1 MSDTADDEPVYKRK
15 RVAKAC
21 QTCRS
26 MKSKCDGKQPKC
38 GRCVGYGYDCVYSV
52 GRPRRRREKATGN
65 GDAGAEGTSAG
76 AGPGAHTYAALKI
89 AVDQYEALVQSL
101 ITQLPSA
108 QQQQDAQ
115 TQLNSIKSQIDQAVN
130 KTTSTETPSYS
141 PDVDRGQHNHHDYQP
156 SPTPSL
162 KPSQRYLGEV
172 SDVHF
177 FNVIKRILQTKDA
190 PGGGGSGGADHGF
203 DSYEQDGDALLA
215 GAAAGGRLVELPGP
229 EKERKFTDVYFATI
243 HLAYPFIPQSTFSKL
258 CDRIGGAPNGG
269 DRLGGTESALY
280 YVICAIGS
288 YYTSFLEKNSDT
300 RHFHGVYFQRALAL
314 AASTASSDRSINQVS
329 LLLTQCFYYL
339 AVSRTDSC
347 WMTLGQAVRIAQGIG
362 LHVEKDKNN
371 SRHTVETETRRRVW
385 YSIYVLDRL
394 LSLQLGRP
402 AAVHEDDFNVPLPS
416 RRADSEIEWEATHME
431 PPVEE
436 TSGGDYFLAVIGFS
450 QILGRALREV
460 FGPRHS
466 QLTSAGA
473 LRTRE
478 LDRQLV
484 DWKSKLPRRLR
495 FDLGHA
501 FDQNFAFKRQRNILA
516 VKFHHLRA
524 LLHRP
529 YLCYPLLRGLDDT
542 SSTLSEVDWHLVSIS
557 EKTCVAEARETAR
570 LLHGVSSE
578 KDLVHDFPWWQMISC
593 LLCASSIL
601 LISSTFTQPMAED
614 EAVFDT
620 EGLSDDAE
628 TCLKMFEALSCNS
641 SSAKSARDML
651 KGLKE
656 CGIDWK
662 SKNPPRPAVFAEMP
676 QQQQHQ
682 QQQPQHHVATSSM
695 HAQHQAQ
702 QAMLSPVEMGA
713 LSGMPDSTTAQD
725 MGMLGMGVAPLA
737 PGQWPAEIVDSMAW
751 SAQFFDAIQGY
762 GNGE

>member
-1 MSDTADDEPVYKRK
+1 
-15 RVAKAC
+15 
-21 QTCRS
+21 
-26 MKSKCDGKQPKC
+26 CDGKQPKC
-38 GRCVGYGYDCVYSV
+38 GRCVGYGYECVYSI
-52 GRPRRRREKATGN
+52 GRPRRRREKASGN
-65 GDAGAEGTSAG
+65 GDVAGGSAP
-76 AGPGAHTYAALKI
+76 AGPGPGTGTHTGLRT
-89 AVDQYEALVQSL
+89 AVDQYEALVQQL
-101 ITQLPSA
+101 IAQLPSQ

-115 TQLNSIKSQIDQAVN
+115 AQLNTIKSQVDQAVN
-130 KTTSTETPSYS
+130 SAPAETTPSYS
-141 PDVDRGQHNHHDYQP
+141 PEADHGRHQQHDYHP

-162 KPSQRYLGEV
+162 KRSQRYLGEV

-190 PGGGGSGGADHGF
+190 PGGGADHDF

-229 EKERKFTDVYFATI
+229 EQERKFTDVYFATI

-371 SRHTVETETRRRVW
+371 PRHTVETETRRRIW

-402 AAVHEDDFNVPLPS
+402 AAVHEDDFDVPLPS
-416 RRADSEIEWEATHME
+416 RRADFEIDWEASHME
-431 PPVEE
+431 LPVEE
-436 TSGGDYFLAVIGFS
+436 SSGGDYFLAVIGFS
-450 QILGRALREV
+450 QILGRALRDV
-460 FGPRHS
+460 FGPRHA
-466 QLTSAGA
+466 QLTSENA
-473 LRTRE
+473 LRTRD

-484 DWKSKLPRRLR
+484 DWKSRLPRRLR

-542 SSTLSEVDWHLVSIS
+542 SSTLSQVDWHLVSVS

-614 EAVFDT
+614 EAVFDA

-656 CGIDWK
+656 CGVDWK
-662 SKNPPRPAVFAEMP
+662 SKNPPRPAVFAEVPP
-676 QQQQHQ
+676 QQQ
-682 QQQPQHHVATSSM
+682 HVSGSSM
-695 HAQHQAQ
+695 QAQ
-702 QAMLSPVEMGA
+702 QAMLSPVEMNA
-713 LSGMPDSTTAQD
+713 LSGIPDAAAAHD
-725 MGMLGMGVAPLA
+725 IGMLGMGVAPLA

>member
-190 PGGGGSGGADHGF
+190 PGGGGSGGADHDF

-229 EKERKFTDVYFATI
+229 EKERKFTDV
-243 HLAYPFIPQSTFSKL
+243 
-258 CDRIGGAPNGG
+258 
-269 DRLGGTESALY
+269 
-280 YVICAIGS
+280 
-288 YYTSFLEKNSDT
+288 
-300 RHFHGVYFQRALAL
+300 
-314 AASTASSDRSINQVS
+314 
-329 LLLTQCFYYL
+329 
-339 AVSRTDSC
+339 C

-478 LDRQLV
+478 LDRQL
-484 DWKSKLPRRLR
+484 
-495 FDLGHA
+495 
-501 FDQNFAFKRQRNILA
+501 NFAFKRQRNILA

-725 MGMLGMGVAPLA
+725 MGMLGMGVASVGARPVA
-737 PGQWPAEIVDSMAW
+737 G
-751 SAQFFDAIQGY
+751 
-762 GNGE
+762 